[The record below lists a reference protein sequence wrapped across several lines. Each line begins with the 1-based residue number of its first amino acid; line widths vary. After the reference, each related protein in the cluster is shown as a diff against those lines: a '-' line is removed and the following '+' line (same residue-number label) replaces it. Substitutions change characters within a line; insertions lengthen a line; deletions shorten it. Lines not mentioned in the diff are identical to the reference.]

1 MSKTKFVRTNNR
13 SEDVMVWNVLIALGI
28 GALLGVLVAVPYDR
42 VIGLSEPTCTILR
55 SVVSVAVLGGLNIGR
70 FRDLT
75 YRANETPERAPGSF
89 FWPRYLRNINRPL
102 RVF

>member
-13 SEDVMVWNVLIALGI
+13 GEGVMVWNVLIALGI

-55 SVVSVAVLGGLNIGR
+55 SVVSVAVLGGLNI
-70 FRDLT
+70 
-75 YRANETPERAPGSF
+75 YRANETPERTPGSF
-89 FWPRYLRNINRPL
+89 FVQGTLEQKSPFARLLIG
-102 RVF
+102 